1 MWELAYE
8 EGWVLKNWWF
18 WIVVLEK
25 TLGQKEIKR
34 VNPKRNQSWISLEGL
49 MLKLKLQSFGHLI
62 WRADSLETSLI
73 LGTIEG
79 RWRRGWQRMR
89 WLDSITDSMDMNLS
103 KLWEML
109 KDWGV
114 WYVAVHGVTKN
125 WTQLSY
131 WTTAKL
137 FLNTIHKNL
146 TQNQSYT

>member
-103 KLWEML
+103 KLWEMWRTEESGML
-109 KDWGV
+109 QSMGSRRIGRNLATEQQQSFSLTP
-114 WYVAVHGVTKN
+114 YTK
-125 WTQLSY
+125 
-131 WTTAKL
+131 
-137 FLNTIHKNL
+137 I
-146 TQNQSYT
+146 

>member
-1 MWELAYE
+1 MDVRLAHE

-25 TLGQKEIKR
+25 TLGQKEIKW

-49 MLKLKLQSFGHLI
+49 MLKLKLQCFGHLI

-114 WYVAVHGVTKN
+114 LYVAVHGVTKN
-125 WTQLSY
+125 WTLLATEQQQS
-131 WTTAKL
+131 
-137 FLNTIHKNL
+137 FSL
-146 TQNQSYT
+146 TPYTKI